1 MKQFQVK
8 VCGITRPGDALLAA
22 ELGADLIGL
31 IFYRKS
37 PRWVSQRLAAELI
50 RALPPTVS
58 RVGLFVDESV
68 DKMLRVASALRLD
81 YVQLH
86 GNEAVSDITKLQ
98 QAGFRVI
105 KAFSISH
112 RDDFV
117 AVENSKADLR
127 LVDHKTINLPGGTG
141 VPFDWSLKPRRKIAN
156 LMLAG
161 GISID
166 NLARGVELFSPM
178 VVDVNSGVESKP
190 GVKSKAR
197 LKAFFAECDRL
208 RYGA

>member
-1 MKQFQVK
+1 VKQFQVK

>member
-1 MKQFQVK
+1 MKQFRVK

-37 PRWVSQRLAAELI
+37 PRYVSQRLAAELI

-58 RVGLFVDESV
+58 RVGLFVDEPI
-68 DKMLRVASALRLD
+68 DKVLRVASALRFD

-86 GNEAVSDITKLQ
+86 GHEPVSDITKLQ
-98 QAGFRVI
+98 RAGFRVI
-105 KAFSISH
+105 KAFSISQ
-112 RDDFV
+112 RNDFI

-127 LVDHKTINLPGGTG
+127 LVDHRTINLPGGTG
-141 VPFDWSLKPRRKIAN
+141 VPFDWSMKPRRKIAN

-161 GISID
+161 GINVD
-166 NLARGVELFSPM
+166 NVARGVELFDPI